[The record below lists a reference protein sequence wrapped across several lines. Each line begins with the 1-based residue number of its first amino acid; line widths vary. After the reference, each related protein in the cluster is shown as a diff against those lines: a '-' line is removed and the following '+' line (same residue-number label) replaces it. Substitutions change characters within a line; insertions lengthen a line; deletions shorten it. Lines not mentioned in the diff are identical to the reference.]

1 MPVAKGKTKK
11 GKKEDFGINI
21 EEMAEAGLHL
31 GHRTSKVFPKMKL
44 YIYGVRSSI
53 HIIDLEKTAQKFKE
67 ALEFIQ
73 KLASENKTLLLVGTK
88 VQINNLV
95 KGFAEKH
102 NLPYVTERWL
112 GGTFTNFGS
121 IKKRVDYLKDL
132 EEKKEKGEL
141 EKYTK
146 KERIKMDREI
156 KKLETKIGGIKSLGG
171 LPDAIFVFN
180 MRKDDLA
187 IKEARKKG
195 IKVIA
200 IADTNVDPTPA
211 DYLIPANDD
220 AFSSVKYI
228 LEKVE
233 KAIEKG
239 KENQE
244 LRAKGQEL
252 KDGK

>member
-1 MPVAKGKTKK
+1 MPIVKGKTKK
-11 GKKEDFGINI
+11 GKKEDFGISI

-31 GHRTSKVFPKMKL
+31 GHRTSRVFPKMKP

-73 KLASENKTLLLVGTK
+73 KLVSENKTLLLVGTK
-88 VQINNLV
+88 VQISNLV
-95 KGFAEKH
+95 KEFAEEH

-132 EEKKEKGEL
+132 EEKKKKGEL

-156 KKLETKIGGIKSLGG
+156 KKLETKIGGIKNLEG

-180 MRKDDLA
+180 MRKDNLA

-195 IKVIA
+195 VKVIA
-200 IADTNVDPTPA
+200 IADTNVDPTLA

-228 LEKVE
+228 LEKVGE
-233 KAIEKG
+233 VILKAK
-239 KENQE
+239 K
-244 LRAKGQEL
+244 
-252 KDGK
+252 

>member
-1 MPVAKGKTKK
+1 MPVVKGKTKK
-11 GKKEDFGINI
+11 GKKEDFGISI

-31 GHRTSKVFPKMKL
+31 GHRTSKVFPKMKP

-73 KLASENKTLLLVGTK
+73 KLVSENKTLLLVGTK
-88 VQINNLV
+88 VQISNLV
-95 KGFAEKH
+95 KEFAEEH

-132 EEKKEKGEL
+132 EEKKKKGEL

-156 KKLETKIGGIKSLGG
+156 KKLETKIGGIKNLEG

-180 MRKDDLA
+180 MRKDNLA

-195 IKVIA
+195 VKVIA

-228 LEKVE
+228 LEKVRE
-233 KAIEKG
+233 VISKAK
-239 KENQE
+239 K
-244 LRAKGQEL
+244 
-252 KDGK
+252 